1 MSIRNLKTLIAVA
14 EHGTFTAAA
23 ESVFVTHA
31 AVSQQMKALEEEWQV
46 EVFDRSRRTPRL
58 TPTGLALVAKARE
71 IVEAYEGIVP
81 SVLGDAGIRG
91 ELRLG
96 AVPTTLTS
104 LVPFGVASLK
114 ADHPELHVRVVSGL
128 TLALT
133 AQLERGMLDA
143 AIVTLPPIIP
153 KRLEWQRLARE
164 PLELLAAREAGS
176 DDPIELLRTRPYI
189 RFTRGA
195 VVGSMIESWLQRQGL
210 TVAESMELETL
221 EAVESMV
228 HANLGVSIVPRQC
241 VPSPSALPLKRLPLV
256 PDTPCR
262 ELGLLSRTDTVK
274 ASIVNMLLKKLK
286 ETVERRGQPGAAA
299 ATAAATGRVRPASVP
314 GPTGP

>member
-23 ESVFVTHA
+23 EAVFVTHA

-71 IVEAYEGIVP
+71 IVDAYEGIVP
-81 SVLGDAGIRG
+81 SVLGEEGIRG

-96 AVPTTLTS
+96 AVPTTLTG

-114 ADHPELHVRVVSGL
+114 AAHPELRVRIVSGL
-128 TLALT
+128 TADLT
-133 AQLERGMLDA
+133 SQIERGMLDA
-143 AIVTLPPIIP
+143 AILTLPPIMP
-153 KRLEWQRLARE
+153 KRLQWQRIARE
-164 PLELLAAREAGS
+164 PLELLASPEAGTE
-176 DDPIELLRTRPYI
+176 DAVELLRTRPFI

-195 VVGSMIESWLQRQGL
+195 IVGSMIESWLQRQGV
-210 TVAESMELETL
+210 TVLESMELESL

-241 VPSPSALPLKRLPLV
+241 VPSPSALPLKHLPLA
-256 PDTPCR
+256 PDTPYR
-262 ELGLLSRTDTVK
+262 DLGLLSRSDTIK
-274 ASIVNMLLKKLK
+274 ASVVSVLLKKLN
-286 ETVERRGQPGAAA
+286 ETVERRGEVREAAEA
-299 ATAAATGRVRPASVP
+299 
-314 GPTGP
+314 